1 MDVLTYKKIKN
12 YLRRH
17 ISNDNKLRTTL
28 ICLFFDNI
36 NSIPIFKKIDENSI
50 EYNIIINKFPYYFKD
65 VNRDKIIEIF
75 NNDVSPRKTL
85 NVNYDQDFETR
96 YNYDIKSEN
105 YLKISKETF
114 RPYYYDDW
122 KIRASLVNKIDISK
136 QHSFYADYI
145 RYFIKYKNF
154 PSFTEF
160 ITYIYNKYN
169 VPIHK
174 DILNVYSNISYS
186 YSKVLS
192 SNSLNLDEIKRRV
205 LKTTSINRRK
215 ELQEDY

>member
-1 MDVLTYKKIKN
+1 MDELTYKKIKN

-28 ICLFFDNI
+28 LSLYFDNI

-50 EYNIIINKFPYYFKD
+50 EYNIIINKFPYYFKN

-85 NVNYDQDFETR
+85 NVYYDKDFETR
-96 YNYDIKSEN
+96 YNYDILSDN
-105 YLKISKETF
+105 YLKISNETF

-122 KIRASLVNKIDISK
+122 KIRASLVNKIDITK

-145 RYFIKYKNF
+145 RYFIKYNKF
-154 PSFTEF
+154 PSFNEF
-160 ITYIYNKYN
+160 ITFIYNKYN

-186 YSKVLS
+186 YSKVIS
-192 SNSLNLDEIKRRV
+192 SNTLNFDEIKKRI
-205 LKTTSINRRK
+205 LITTSINRRK

>member
-1 MDVLTYKKIKN
+1 MDELTYKKIKN
-12 YLRRH
+12 YLRRN

-28 ICLFFDNI
+28 LCLYFDNI

-50 EYNIIINKFPYYFKD
+50 EYNFIINKFPYYFKN

-85 NVNYDQDFETR
+85 RVNFDEDFEKR
-96 YNYDIKSEN
+96 YNYDIESEN
-105 YLKISKETF
+105 YLKISKETY
-114 RPYYYDDW
+114 RPYYYEDW
-122 KIRASLVNKIDISK
+122 KLRASLVNKIDISK

-145 RYFIKYKNF
+145 RYFIKNNKF

-160 ITYIYNKYN
+160 ITYIYNKKN

-192 SNSLNLDEIKRRV
+192 SKSLNIEEIKKRV
-205 LKTTSINRRK
+205 KITTSIKMRK
-215 ELQEDY
+215 ELQEEY